1 MALSS
6 ISITV
11 NGEAKEVEATT
22 TGVELFADDKD
33 IIAVRLNGELRDL
46 CTPLS
51 DGDAVEPVAIDSED
65 GLGIMRHSAT
75 HVMAQAVQELF
86 PNVKLGVGPIIKD
99 GFYYDFQVDEPF
111 TPDDLKAI
119 EKHMQRIVKSAQSF
133 RRRVVTE
140 EEALKEETDQPF
152 KIELIEDKEAHLDPS
167 TATEVSGKEL
177 SFYDNVDR
185 DGNTV
190 WKDLCRGPH
199 LPNTRFI
206 KAFKIER
213 SAAAYWR
220 GSEKNPTMQRIYGT
234 AWATKEDLKA
244 YQTRLE
250 EAAKRDHRKLGAEM
264 DLFSFPEEI
273 GPGLAV
279 FHPKGAA
286 VINAMEDYSRE
297 MHRKHHYSFVQTPH
311 ITKGGLYE
319 TSGHLH
325 WDELT
330 SLLTFVLNLLKDFG
344 LSDFYLEL
352 STKDPDKYVGS
363 DEIWEEATRTLREV
377 AEASHLDLVA
387 DPGGAAFYGPKISV
401 QARDAIGRTW
411 QVSTIQLD
419 FNLPERF
426 QLEYIAKDGTH
437 QRPVMIHRALFGSIE
452 RFFAVLL
459 EHYAGAFPAW
469 LAPVQV
475 LGVPVADEFAPHL
488 AGFVKSLEDEMV
500 RCEIDYS
507 DDRFG
512 KKIRNASKSKVPF
525 ILIVGEEDMNNNAVS
540 FRFRDGS
547 QLNGVPVDEARE
559 KILAVIK
566 MRAQVNSADDF
577 AAALA

>member
-220 GSEKNPTMQRIYGT
+220 GS
-234 AWATKEDLKA
+234 
-244 YQTRLE
+244 
-250 EAAKRDHRKLGAEM
+250 
-264 DLFSFPEEI
+264 
-273 GPGLAV
+273 
-279 FHPKGAA
+279 
-286 VINAMEDYSRE
+286 
-297 MHRKHHYSFVQTPH
+297 
-311 ITKGGLYE
+311 
-319 TSGHLH
+319 
-325 WDELT
+325 
-330 SLLTFVLNLLKDFG
+330 
-344 LSDFYLEL
+344 
-352 STKDPDKYVGS
+352 
-363 DEIWEEATRTLREV
+363 
-377 AEASHLDLVA
+377 
-387 DPGGAAFYGPKISV
+387 
-401 QARDAIGRTW
+401 
-411 QVSTIQLD
+411 
-419 FNLPERF
+419 
-426 QLEYIAKDGTH
+426 
-437 QRPVMIHRALFGSIE
+437 
-452 RFFAVLL
+452 
-459 EHYAGAFPAW
+459 
-469 LAPVQV
+469 
-475 LGVPVADEFAPHL
+475 
-488 AGFVKSLEDEMV
+488 
-500 RCEIDYS
+500 
-507 DDRFG
+507 
-512 KKIRNASKSKVPF
+512 
-525 ILIVGEEDMNNNAVS
+525 
-540 FRFRDGS
+540 
-547 QLNGVPVDEARE
+547 
-559 KILAVIK
+559 
-566 MRAQVNSADDF
+566 
-577 AAALA
+577 